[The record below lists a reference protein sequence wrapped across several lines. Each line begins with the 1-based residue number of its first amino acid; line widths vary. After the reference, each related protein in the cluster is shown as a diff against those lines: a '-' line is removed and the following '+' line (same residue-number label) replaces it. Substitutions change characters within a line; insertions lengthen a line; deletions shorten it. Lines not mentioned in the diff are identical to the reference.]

1 VPGAPPLCNVP
12 KPGTRRTKEYFCR
25 DEHMQKNELHALPV
39 PMAATDQGQGVLG
52 QFGRFVDR
60 TFKVWALFPMLVVL
74 LSLTIYPAIQLV
86 RMSVSDVRFEEGRLV
101 WEYVGLEAVQRMAED
116 PVVATAIR
124 NTLVFVVAAVTLE
137 TLLGLVLAL
146 LVSRVRHLSRFYRAV
161 LVIPILIPP
170 IAISV
175 MWRLMYDYNYGVINQ
190 LLGMVGIPG
199 LLWTADPNLAMPSV
213 IIVDIWHW
221 TSFLF
226 LIMLAG
232 VESLPIELTEAARV
246 DGATELQTYRYVI
259 IPLLRPTIIVAVML
273 RTILAFKVFDQI
285 FALTG
290 GGPGTAT
297 QIISLHIYNVFF
309 VQFRLGYGAFL
320 ALVMAALISVFVV
333 FYRWLGR
340 VVQRSL

>member
-1 VPGAPPLCNVP
+1 
-12 KPGTRRTKEYFCR
+12 
-25 DEHMQKNELHALPV
+25 MQKNELHALPAS
-39 PMAATDQGQGVLG
+39 MAAPAEGQGILS
-52 QFGRFVDR
+52 QFGRYVDR
-60 TFKVWALFPMLVVL
+60 TFKVWALVPMLVVL
-74 LSLTIYPAIQLV
+74 IGLTIYPAFQLI
-86 RMSVSDVRFEEGRLV
+86 RMSVSDVRFEEGKLV
-101 WEYVGLEAVQRMAED
+101 WEYAGLEAIERMAED
-116 PVVATAIR
+116 PVVPAALR
-124 NTLVFVVAAVTLE
+124 NTLVFVVSAVALE
-137 TLLGLVLAL
+137 TLLGLILAL
-146 LVSRVRHLSRFYRAV
+146 LVSRVRRFSGFYRAV

-190 LLGMVGIPG
+190 LLGAIGIPG
-199 LLWTADPNLAMPSV
+199 PLWTADPNLALPSV
-213 IIVDIWHW
+213 IIVDLWHW

-232 VESLPIELTEAARV
+232 VESLPVELTEAARV
-246 DGATELQTYRYVI
+246 DGASEFQVYRHVI

-297 QIISLHIYNVFF
+297 QVISLHIYNVFF

-320 ALVMAALISVFVV
+320 ALVMAALITVFVV
-333 FYRWLGR
+333 FYRWLSG
-340 VVQRSL
+340 VVQRSM